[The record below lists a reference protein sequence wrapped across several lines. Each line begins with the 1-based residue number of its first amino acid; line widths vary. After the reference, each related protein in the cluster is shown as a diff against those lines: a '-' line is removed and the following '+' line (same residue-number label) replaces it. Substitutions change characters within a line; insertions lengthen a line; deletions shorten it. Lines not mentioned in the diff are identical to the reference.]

1 MARHPRRCYQSIVIK
16 SCERQLRGESSFSL
30 VHSFGGRGSPLS

>member
-1 MARHPRRCYQSIVIK
+1 MANHLRRCDQPIVIK
-16 SCERQLRGESSFSL
+16 SCERQLRGESAFNL